1 MAARDSTPDPVPDG
15 VLARVPL
22 LSTLPPRSLAE
33 LTAASRLVTFAK
45 SDVLFVEGDP
55 PDRMFA
61 VLSGR
66 IRIYRNSAAGAELVL
81 SNAGPGESIGELS
94 VIDRLPRSASASALE
109 RSRVLVVPAE
119 RLREVLSRDPVAML
133 AVATQLAVT
142 VRRLT
147 GTTSDFIFL
156 DLPHRLVKYLLSL
169 VDARGGAREGN
180 RATVQLPASQ
190 SGIAAQLGVTR
201 QSINQALGVLAQEGL
216 IAVDGKSVALLDLAR
231 LEAY

>member
-1 MAARDSTPDPVPDG
+1 MSADLVPDG

-22 LSTLPPRSLAE
+22 LSALPPRSLAE

-45 SDVLFVEGDP
+45 GEILFVEGDP

-81 SNAGPGESIGELS
+81 STAGPGESIGELS
-94 VIDRLPRSASASALE
+94 VIDRLPRSASAAAVE
-109 RSRVLVVPAE
+109 RSRVLVVPAQ
-119 RLREVLSRDPVAML
+119 RLREVLSRDPVAVL
-133 AVATQLAVT
+133 AMATQLAVT

-169 VDARGGAREGN
+169 VDARGGEREDDG
-180 RATVQLPASQ
+180 ATVVLPASQ

-201 QSINQALGVLAQEGL
+201 QSINQALGVLSQEGL
-216 IAVDGKSVALLDLAR
+216 IVVDGRAVRLLDLRA
-231 LEAY
+231 LEGY